1 VGGSLW
7 GLQLIYSKKVFV
19 ILLIGLVLLCY
30 GIIKFSTKQS
40 NKNVVV
46 VITTIVSVLMAIII
60 GQFIYEIV
68 GYQK

>member
-1 VGGSLW
+1 
-7 GLQLIYSKKVFV
+7 
-19 ILLIGLVLLCY
+19 LLCY